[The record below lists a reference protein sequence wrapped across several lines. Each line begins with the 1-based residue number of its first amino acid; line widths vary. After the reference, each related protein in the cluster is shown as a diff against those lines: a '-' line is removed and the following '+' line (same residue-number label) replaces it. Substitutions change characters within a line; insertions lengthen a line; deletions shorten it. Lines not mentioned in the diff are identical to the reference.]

1 MIVLL
6 SGVAIPL
13 PANCCRK
20 RCIIPGSHH
29 IVHYDQTQHDGIHS
43 EMIQPHHCPVCRK
56 AVSAGAQSGLSSF
69 PFCSDRCKKVDMLRW
84 CDGRYAIVEEI
95 DPQIAQFLSDNP
107 DMTDPDEGSAADAT
121 AT

>member
-1 MIVLL
+1 
-6 SGVAIPL
+6 
-13 PANCCRK
+13 
-20 RCIIPGSHH
+20 
-29 IVHYDQTQHDGIHS
+29 
-43 EMIQPHHCPVCRK
+43 
-56 AVSAGAQSGLSSF
+56 
-69 PFCSDRCKKVDMLRW
+69 MLRW